1 METIIIQADSTKAK
15 ALKEFLSAFG
25 VAYKVEQEQ
34 EKSPYNPEFVK
45 KILKRAESAK
55 KGNTVKVD
63 PNDLWGSLGLK

>member
-15 ALKEFLSAFG
+15 ALKQFLSAFG

-45 KILKRAESAK
+45 KVLDAK
-55 KGNTVKVD
+55 KEPGGKVID
-63 PNDLWGSLGLK
+63 PENLWESLKSS